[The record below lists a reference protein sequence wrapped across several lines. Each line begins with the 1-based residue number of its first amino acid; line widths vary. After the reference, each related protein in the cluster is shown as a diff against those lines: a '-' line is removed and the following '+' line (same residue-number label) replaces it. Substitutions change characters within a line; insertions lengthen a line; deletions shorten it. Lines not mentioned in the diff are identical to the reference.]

1 MGRQNSVALHDVPA
15 PAKINLFLHVTGR
28 RPDGYHLL
36 ETAFRFIDLCD
47 VLSFDL
53 RRDGV
58 IEREG
63 APLPGLAQEDDLV
76 VRAARAL
83 QRATG
88 TSLGAQIRYEKVIPS
103 GGGLGGGSS
112 DAATTLIALNRLWNT
127 GLDRQQLMR
136 LALPLGVDV
145 PVFIYGQ
152 AAFATGIGDAF
163 QPLSLPERAYLI
175 VQPPQ
180 SVPTREIFSSPDLTR
195 DSKSIKITVFTDWQQ
210 ENAADGGAHGH
221 LGVVPSYFGRNDLEP
236 VVFASYPRVAAAHKW
251 LSGLGLNARMS
262 GSGSCLFVEFVT
274 FDQAA
279 MQHRKIIGKIASRE
293 NDDAAVAKNAWVCH
307 GLSDHPLRYW
317 ISS

>member
-1 MGRQNSVALHDVPA
+1 MALHDVPA

-53 RRDGV
+53 RRDGA

-63 APLPGLAQEDDLV
+63 EHLPGLAAEDDLV

-88 TSLGAQIRYEKVIPS
+88 ASLGAQIRYEKIIPS

-127 GLDRQQLMR
+127 GLDRRQLMQ
-136 LALPLGVDV
+136 LALPLGADV

-152 AAFATGIGDAF
+152 AAFATGIGETF
-163 QPLSLPERAYLI
+163 QPLSLPERAYLV

-180 SVPTREIFSSPDLTR
+180 SVPTGEVFSSPNLTR
-195 DSKSIKITVFTDWQQ
+195 DSESVRITVFTDWQK
-210 ENAADGGAHGH
+210 ENAPTCTASGCTG
-221 LGVVPSYFGRNDLEP
+221 YFGRNDLEP
-236 VVFASYPRVAAAHKW
+236 VVFASYPRVAAAHEW
-251 LSGLGLNARMS
+251 LAGLGLNARMS
-262 GSGSCLFVEFVT
+262 GSGACLFVEFVT
-274 FDQAA
+274 FEQAA

-307 GLSDHPLRYW
+307 GLPDHPLRYW